1 MFRHRETLLKVMV
14 GILVIGMLAFL
25 VVPFIQ

>member
-1 MFRHRETLLKVMV
+1 MFKHRETLQKILV
-14 GILVIGMLAFL
+14 GILVLGMLAFL